1 MAAVVVGMQPS
12 LVKRTHLLKHRR
24 ASNLC
29 LFLPHPPIAI
39 PFCRVSNCAAG
50 ARRRIEQGQSGW
62 AMGWESGDWVGGSAG
77 V

>member
-1 MAAVVVGMQPS
+1 MRPA
-12 LVKRTHLLKHRR
+12 LVKRAQLPTHRR

-39 PFCRVSNCAAG
+39 PFCRVSNCAAR
-50 ARRRIEQGQSGW
+50 ARRRVVQGPSGW
-62 AMGWESGDWVGGSAG
+62 DLGWEDGHGVGGGTG

>member
-1 MAAVVVGMQPS
+1 MAAVVVGMQPTP
-12 LVKRTHLLKHRR
+12 VKRTQLPKLRR

-29 LFLPHPPIAI
+29 LFLPHPPVAI

-50 ARRRIEQGQSGW
+50 ARRRLEQGQSGW
-62 AMGWESGDWVGGSAG
+62 AMGWEDGDWEGGSAG